1 MDLMAQLSG
10 FEREHRWGGWQ
21 CGPLAAE
28 SSPHRSV
35 CPPARVAYGSGMAEI
50 PALARDVIES
60 GRLAHLVTVN
70 ADGSPHVTIVWVGL
84 DGDDI
89 VVGKLMVD
97 QKVRNIRRD
106 PRVSLSIEAEGEQY
120 GMQHH
125 LVVEGTARITEGGA
139 PALLHALA
147 QRYIGPGTDFPPMPD
162 PPEGYL
168 IRIRPTRVRGMGP
181 WAAAPG

>member
-1 MDLMAQLSG
+1 
-10 FEREHRWGGWQ
+10 
-21 CGPLAAE
+21 
-28 SSPHRSV
+28 
-35 CPPARVAYGSGMAEI
+35 MAEI

-120 GMQHH
+120 GMQHY